1 MLLYITVLI
10 FFYLVLFAPAFF
22 ECRLG
27 AYFIVIILLYLFRHK
42 EKIRLALLFSA
53 LLFSLFS
60 SSLGR
65 SEFKSLIPLSNITG
79 IYGRV
84 ETEPNRRKNRYIGFS
99 LSLESVQNKRGDF
112 FSSSG
117 KIYVISPDIKITK
130 GEMVYLEGEM
140 YESFFLSRSG
150 TVIERSV
157 IGRVRRKVNALFIK
171 SLPQGDVGNI
181 VSLLL
186 TGTTLDGD
194 DTLSKRVRELGLS
207 HLISLS
213 GMHLAYLSSAL
224 MPLLSLFLE
233 KKKAKRAKNLVLLL
247 FVYLAGSRPSLVRSL
262 IFVFLIPLFGIEI
275 SFILSLVVLIRI
287 FPFYADEIATVLSF
301 TSLSGLLLISP
312 LLDKVKKLR
321 VNALDIILS
330 SIAATAAS
338 SPIVFTVFSSWQP
351 YSFLFSIIGMPLIA
365 LLFLLIIVRFII
377 PKTDV
382 LISIILYIVDKSSF
396 LTRYFPLSGSFG
408 SYYLIFSIFALSV
421 VLSFVIR
428 RRNR

>member
-10 FFYLVLFAPAFF
+10 FFYLVIFAPAFF
-22 ECRLG
+22 ECRPG
-27 AYFIVIILLYLFRHK
+27 AYFLLIILLYLFRHK
-42 EKIRLALLFSA
+42 EKVSLALLFAS

-60 SSLGR
+60 SSLER
-65 SEFKSLIPLSNITG
+65 SEFIPVIPSSNITG

-130 GEMVYLEGEM
+130 GDRVYLEGEM
-140 YESFFLSRSG
+140 HESFFLSCSG
-150 TVIERSV
+150 SVKERSL
-157 IGRVRRKVNALFIK
+157 IGRVRRKVNAVFIK
-171 SLPQGDVGNI
+171 CLPRGIVGNI

-224 MPLLSLFLE
+224 MPLLSIFLE
-233 KKKAKRAKNLVLLL
+233 KRKAKRVKNLVLLL

-262 IFVFLIPLFGIEI
+262 IFVLLIPLFGIEV
-275 SFILSLVVLIRI
+275 SFILSLVVLIKI
-287 FPFYADEIATVLSF
+287 FPFYSDEIATVLSF
-301 TSLSGLLLISP
+301 TSLSGLLLVSP
-312 LLDKVKKLR
+312 LLDKVKNLR
-321 VNALDIILS
+321 VNVLEIVLS
-330 SIAATAAS
+330 AIAATAAS
-338 SPIVFTVFSSWQP
+338 APIVFSVFSSWQP

-365 LLFLLIIVRFII
+365 LLFLLIIIRFII

-382 LISIILYIVDKSSF
+382 LISVILHIIDRSSF
-396 LTRYFPLSGSFG
+396 FNKYFPLSGSFG

-428 RRNR
+428 RRNK